1 MNLDCI
7 CSVRPLR
14 SSWRKLPDAGPAQD
28 PRSRQGLNTHA
39 RIAMYNISLRL
50 ILQTVARP
58 GCDVCGRTD
67 LDWLRCQVLGGP
79 GLHGLGL
86 APRERRALGLLLH
99 HHERVGVG
107 ISKRLHL

>member
-1 MNLDCI
+1 MNFDFL

-14 SSWRKLPDAGPAQD
+14 SSWRKLPDAGPAQN
-28 PRSRQGLNTHA
+28 PRSHQGLNTHA
-39 RIAMYNISLRL
+39 RIAMFYISLRL
-50 ILQTVARP
+50 IFQTGC
-58 GCDVCGRTD
+58 GCDVWGRID

-79 GLHGLGL
+79 GMHGLGL

-107 ISKRLHL
+107 ISKRLH